1 MPTTAFAHTA
11 TTSKELDLY
20 LATEGLVVGQERAR
34 KQMAELLGDQWDA
47 VQHDKVRIN
56 RSAILSGE
64 SGTGKTFCS
73 KLMCEH
79 LGLPYAEADAT
90 RYTESGY
97 KGLDLQHLFM
107 PLLEA
112 AARQKDGS
120 VEDRLEGLGKAPQR
134 APSVLKRADIDEII
148 EIAQTGVILLD
159 EFDKWML
166 RINHV
171 TGEKDKAIQA
181 ELLKMI
187 EGSIEYVS
195 DSDEEVGVQF
205 DTSRVLIICAGA
217 FVGLFQ
223 QVHKR
228 LGGDADDKTY
238 LYQDNFWNQIV
249 PEDFERYGLL
259 PELAGRL
266 STHIFTRR
274 LKTEDMREI
283 LMRDG
288 GLLGKYRARYESLG
302 CEWGLT
308 DASVIHL
315 VAESM
320 KRATGARALDHVCA
334 KMLGGELL
342 FEAATSESRKRLV
355 LEPSM
360 VRGELHPL

>member
-1 MPTTAFAHTA
+1 MAVA

-47 VQHDKVRIN
+47 VQHGKVRIN
-56 RSAILSGE
+56 RAALLGGVSG
-64 SGTGKTFCS
+64 SGKSWTAR
-73 KLMCEH
+73 LMCQH

-120 VEDRLEGLGKAPQR
+120 VEDRLAGLGTAPQH
-134 APSVLKRADIDEII
+134 APSVLRRADIDEII

-187 EGSIEYVS
+187 EGSVEYVS

-223 QVHKR
+223 QVHRR
-228 LGGDADDKTY
+228 LGGDADDKSY
-238 LYQDNFWNQIV
+238 MQQENFWNQIV

-266 STHIFTRR
+266 STHIFTRP
-274 LKTEDMREI
+274 LTTQSMREI
-283 LMRDG
+283 LTRED
-288 GLLGKYRARYESLG
+288 GLLNKYRVRYESLG
-302 CEWGLT
+302 IEWGIG
-308 DASVIHL
+308 DAGVIHI
-315 VAESM
+315 VAEAM

-342 FEAATSESRKRLV
+342 FDASIADRRLR
-355 LEPSM
+355 LELMPGM
-360 VRGELHPL
+360 VRGELRAT